1 MSERN
6 ETQPENKQYSYLLDT
21 DNKNRLDT
29 LANATRLI
37 YLLCD
42 TGATNGEFND
52 GLPAKGVSAI
62 FEIFDKE
69 IDGIKND
76 VYATGREFYPDEIAP
91 PNSGKGADIYLIRGE
106 SQC

>member
-6 ETQPENKQYSYLLDT
+6 ETQPENKRYSYLLDT

-29 LANATRLI
+29 LANAARLI

-42 TGATNGEFND
+42 VGTASGEFNE

-69 IDGIKND
+69 IDSIKND
-76 VYATGREFYPDEIAP
+76 VYATGREFSPDRIA
-91 PNSGKGADIYLIRGE
+91 PNSGKGADIHLIRGE

>member
-1 MSERN
+1 MSECN
-6 ETQPENKQYSYLLDT
+6 EMQPENKRYSYLLDT

-52 GLPAKGVSAI
+52 GLPVKGVAAI

-69 IDGIKND
+69 IDDIKNS
-76 VYATGREFYPDEIAP
+76 VYATGREFSSDRIAP
-91 PNSGKGADIYLIRGE
+91 GSGKGADIHLIRGD
-106 SQC
+106 